1 MESMA
6 MEPNMTELTWPNR
19 IAFYRKTINRSAYMN
34 YEDGWAYGMW
44 FLGNSWAVKSGYY
57 GGYPHGYLK
66 RVHALFPDKFAV
78 LHLFS
83 GQIDTTDFPG
93 HTCDV
98 NPALNPTFVADAHSL
113 ENVPIEDYT
122 LILADP
128 PYSAEDADHYG
139 TPCVSRNKVV
149 EVLSQRMRPGAH
161 LAWLD
166 QAQPMYTKARL
177 KPEAAIGIVR
187 STMHRYRALMIWR
200 RI

>member
-1 MESMA
+1 M
-6 MEPNMTELTWPNR
+6 PFDDPLNPLTWPGR
-19 IAFYRKTINRSAYMN
+19 IEHYHQVIGRSAYMSF
-34 YEDGWAYGMW
+34 EDGWAYGVW

-57 GGYPHGYLK
+57 GGYPQGYLK
-66 RVHALFPDKFAV
+66 RVRALFPDKVKV

-83 GQIDTTDFPG
+83 GHVDTVEFPG
-93 HTCDV
+93 DTCDI
-98 NPALNPTFVADAHSL
+98 NPDLHPTFVADVHTL
-113 ENVPIEDYT
+113 KDVPIEDYD

-139 TPCVSRNKVV
+139 TPCVDRNKVV
-149 EVLSQRMRPGAH
+149 RVLSERMRLGSH

-166 QAQPMYTKARL
+166 QAQPMYRKDAL

-187 STMHRYRALMIWR
+187 STMHRYRCLLIWK